1 VRPDVLA
8 TREQLAEDLRNDR
21 SASSAIDRVWP
32 TISAPAVVRQM
43 LTSRAALSRAAEG
56 ILTPDEQARLR
67 RPSVGSA
74 ASEPW
79 TAADVPLIDEAE
91 ALIAGPPRRYGHI
104 VVDEAQDLSAM
115 ALRVLARRAGAR
127 PSMTIL
133 GDLAQATTAWSQP
146 SWEVA
151 LAHLGQPA
159 NAQVAELEIG
169 YRVPG
174 PILEMANRL
183 LPEAAPQVR
192 PSRSVRAH
200 GAAPVLVPV
209 EREDLATSV
218 EAELAALTGD
228 WVSVAVIAPEALLA
242 ELEAV
247 VKGAAERLGEHGH
260 VALLEPLG
268 AKGLEFD
275 AVVVVEPALI
285 YGDVNGA
292 RLLYVAMTRAVQHL
306 SLVHSLALPAVL
318 TAV

>member
-1 VRPDVLA
+1 
-8 TREQLAEDLRNDR
+8 
-21 SASSAIDRVWP
+21 
-32 TISAPAVVRQM
+32 
-43 LTSRAALSRAAEG
+43 LSRAAEG